1 MNFGT
6 TLNPGRLEA
15 INSSLEMD
23 FRKEITEKHCQPIHT
38 KDPYAIQADRKDTGK
53 ISDATMDSERV
64 GEKRG
69 GKNLDTGK

>member
-38 KDPYAIQADRKDTGK
+38 KDPYAIQADGKDTGK
-53 ISDATMDSERV
+53 ISDATMDSENSGG
-64 GEKRG
+64 GEG
-69 GKNLDTGK
+69 GRI